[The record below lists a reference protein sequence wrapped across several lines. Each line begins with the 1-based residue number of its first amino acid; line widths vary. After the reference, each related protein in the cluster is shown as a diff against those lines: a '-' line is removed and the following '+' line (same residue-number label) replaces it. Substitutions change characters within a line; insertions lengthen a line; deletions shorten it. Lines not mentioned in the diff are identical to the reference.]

1 MAMCCK
7 SKSGVQGNTVII
19 FGMKIGKGICKTHFL
34 FISLPCPHLRLYQ
47 NEWIPVKGFE
57 IVSGNHDSLPRD
69 QFSACQMSVHPET
82 SVSNSCSGDL

>member
-19 FGMKIGKGICKTHFL
+19 FGMKIGKGIHKIHFL
-34 FISLPCPHLRLYQ
+34 FISLPCPHLRFYQ
-47 NEWIPVKGFE
+47 NEWFPVKSFE
-57 IVSGNHDSLPRD
+57 IASGNRDSPPGD
-69 QFSACQMSVHPET
+69 QFSACQMSVHPEI